1 MQNRYIYF
9 EIEASFPLQHR
20 MDKRIICVSK
30 IVRNVI
36 ILKLKTTIIKNNWH
50 ESLLFQIL
58 SQINFYKKKKKVK
71 ITERTLE
78 SNWPKAQFIQ
88 KAVAQRV
95 ESRSLSRHIRVNSH
109 PLRFN
114 CSRLTNLHGG
124 AFKEQFVREMKF

>member
-58 SQINFYKKKKKVK
+58 SQINFYKKKKK
-71 ITERTLE
+71 
-78 SNWPKAQFIQ
+78 S
-88 KAVAQRV
+88 
-95 ESRSLSRHIRVNSH
+95 
-109 PLRFN
+109 
-114 CSRLTNLHGG
+114 
-124 AFKEQFVREMKF
+124 